1 MKEDTTHSA
10 SGLVREL
17 RAMVP
22 LRPLG
27 LSEAYGLAERQAT
40 KTLEL
45 LGIRQPGTSLGWI
58 TDLPRVDV
66 KLVPRYQMNGLSGV
80 TSYSRGRYLVLVNK
94 NDAHARR
101 RWTLAHEFKHLLD
114 YTKAKAMYQQLGFG
128 DNARQAQQ
136 IERVCDHFAASLLMP
151 RMWVKR
157 AYSNG
162 IQEVAALAGLFN
174 VSEEAMHI
182 RLVFLGIIDEEPQRV
197 TRSFFRRTG
206 WLREWGPPPVP
217 DLDLAALAASST

>member
-1 MKEDTTHSA
+1 MDEESTTNTSR
-10 SGLVREL
+10 LVREL

-22 LRPLG
+22 VRPLG
-27 LSEAYGLAERQAT
+27 LSEAYGVAERQAT

-45 LGIRQPGTSLGWI
+45 LGIREPGRSIGWV
-58 TDLPRVDV
+58 TELPRVEV
-66 KLVPRYQMNGLSGV
+66 KLVPRYKMSGLSGV

-114 YTKAKAMYQQLGFG
+114 YTKAKAMYKQLGYG
-128 DNARQAQQ
+128 DETRQGQQ
-136 IERVCDHFAASLLMP
+136 IERICDHFAANLLMP

-157 AYSNG
+157 AYGNR
-162 IQEVAALAGLFN
+162 IQDIAALAGLFN

-182 RLVFLGIIDEEPQRV
+182 RLKFLGIIDEEPQRV
-197 TRSFFRRTG
+197 TRSFFRQTG
-206 WLREWGPPPVP
+206 WLREWGPPPAP
-217 DLDLAALAASST
+217 ELDLAALAASCN

>member
-1 MKEDTTHSA
+1 MNEEKIHSA
-10 SGLVREL
+10 SGLVRVL

-45 LGIRQPGTSLGWI
+45 LGIRQPGISIGWI
-58 TDLPRVDV
+58 TELPRVEV

-80 TSYSRGRYLVLVNK
+80 TSYTQGRYLVLVNK
-94 NDAHARR
+94 NDSHARR
-101 RWTLAHEFKHLLD
+101 RWTLAHELKHLVD
-114 YTKAKAMYQQLGFG
+114 YTKAKAMYPQLGYG
-128 DNARQAQQ
+128 DETRQAQR

-151 RMWVKR
+151 RIWVKR
-157 AYSNG
+157 AYGHG
-162 IQEVAALAGLFN
+162 IQDVAALAGLFN
-174 VSEEAMHI
+174 VSEEAMYI
-182 RLVFLGIIDEEPQRV
+182 RLQFLGIIDQEPGRA

-217 DLDLAALAASST
+217 ELDLAALSINSN

>member
-1 MKEDTTHSA
+1 MNEEVTTKTNN
-10 SGLVREL
+10 LVRTV
-17 RAMVP
+17 RTMVP

-45 LGIRQPGTSLGWI
+45 LGIRHPGESLGWV
-58 TDLPRVDV
+58 TELPRVDV

-80 TSYSRGRYLVLVNK
+80 TNYSHGRYLVLVNK

-101 RWTLAHEFKHLLD
+101 RWTVAHELKHLLD
-114 YTKAKAMYQQLGFG
+114 YTKAKTMYKQLGYG
-128 DNARQAQQ
+128 DEARREQR
-136 IERVCDHFAASLLMP
+136 IERICDHFAASLLMP

-157 AYSNG
+157 AYGNR
-162 IQEVAALAGLFN
+162 IQDITALAGLFN

-182 RLVFLGIIDEEPQRV
+182 RLQYLGIIDRELDRP

-206 WLREWGPPPVP
+206 WLREWGPPPAP
-217 DLDLAALAASST
+217 DLDLVALAVSST

>member
-1 MKEDTTHSA
+1 MNEEPTTNTNR
-10 SGLVREL
+10 LVGEL

-45 LGIRQPGTSLGWI
+45 LAIREPGRSLGWI
-58 TDLPRVDV
+58 TELPRVDV
-66 KLVPRYQMNGLSGV
+66 KLVPRYKMNGLSGV
-80 TSYSRGRYLVLVNK
+80 TSYSRGRYLLLVNR

-101 RWTLAHEFKHLLD
+101 RWTISHEFKHLLD
-114 YTKAKAMYQQLGFG
+114 YTKAKAMYKQLGYG
-128 DNARQAQQ
+128 HEARQAQQ
-136 IERVCDHFAASLLMP
+136 IERLCDHFAANLLMP

-157 AYSNG
+157 AYGNG
-162 IQEVAALAGLFN
+162 VQDITALAGLFN

-182 RLVFLGIIDEEPQRV
+182 RLLFLGIIDEEPLRG

-217 DLDLAALAASST
+217 ELDLAALGASSA